1 MLLMNLG
8 NPSLI
13 GVHEFTDLGIVVV
26 VDVHEDVHGEGSIS
40 SPVVVITSS
49 GGVVIG
55 SCNDGSTSLNVE
67 VLYVHIVSFLV
78 KISGETG
85 ICGGENNIRA
95 RVRCVFFEAPWGS
108 IRLFLSGFPAAAAIL
123 ALLFITN
130 CTVLSENNFITDW
143 VDRGRWSRRQVI
155 LLVTPWNVI

>member
-1 MLLMNLG
+1 MFLMNLG

-40 SPVVVITSS
+40 SPVVVITTS

-67 VLYVHIVSFLV
+67 VSYVHIVSFLV
-78 KISGETG
+78 EFSGETG
-85 ICGGENNIRA
+85 ISCSPDWVGA
-95 RVRCVFFEAPWGS
+95 RV
-108 IRLFLSGFPAAAAIL
+108 
-123 ALLFITN
+123 
-130 CTVLSENNFITDW
+130 
-143 VDRGRWSRRQVI
+143 
-155 LLVTPWNVI
+155 